1 MRYFQSVTFT
11 CVRTAEEL
19 ERARKYRPFARIVV
33 FAAVFICI
41 GIFVALALM
50 LIPDIQEAPSWR
62 ESELFWP
69 SIILL
74 GTMLLMLPLFYY
86 LIRYMENDKEMA
98 VCQFDIIQ
106 EKTFRYEAETRQMV
120 YTDKYRTIRFRGDD
134 VVKWAAP
141 GHYYDYTDNI
151 LCLRNGEQIV
161 LEAFFNP
168 DIYHFLIEHQTE
180 LDLPAPTRFV
190 KPVNYYKE
198 SIYQSGETRKSSK
211 GKRSVNM
218 TVIGFVLVLLL
229 YVGYYPVTQFFCTY
243 TSSTSSLQKHEMN
256 PSPGIAEMASTNRVN
271 IYNNRFII
279 DECDQ
284 GCEIVNF
291 YWMGA
296 RIRDGHYAYHPQ
308 IETYF
313 SSFALKTDSIVRGNR
328 LVLYFESGDSIAKVA
343 KRDFAPRSIGNLRRR
358 YACHTVRR
366 SYYSALYPEDML
378 LIRTQPIVSL
388 KIESQNDVLTK
399 PVSPEAAELI
409 RQRFVF
415 LSNSLRTDMN

>member
-1 MRYFQSVTFT
+1 MRYIQSVTFT

-19 ERARKYRPFARIVV
+19 EKARKYRPFARVVV
-33 FAAVFICI
+33 FAVIFICV
-41 GIFVALALM
+41 GIFVTLALM

-141 GHYYDYTDNI
+141 GNAYYNTDNI

-168 DIYHFLIEHQTE
+168 DIYPFLIKYQTE
-180 LDLPAPTRFV
+180 LDLPAPKRFV
-190 KPVNYYKE
+190 KPINYYKE
-198 SIYQSGETRKSSK
+198 SIYQSGEKRDNKK
-211 GKRSVNM
+211 GKLSVNM
-218 TVIGFVLVLLL
+218 TVIGFVVIILL

-256 PSPGIAEMASTNRVN
+256 PSPGIAEMTSTNRVN
-271 IYNNRFII
+271 IYSNTFIMN
-279 DECDQ
+279 ECDQ

-291 YWMGA
+291 YWMGV

-313 SSFALKTDSIVRGNR
+313 STYALKTDSIVRGNR

-399 PVSPEAAELI
+399 SVSPEAAELI

>member
-1 MRYFQSVTFT
+1 MQSVTFT

-19 ERARKYRPFARIVV
+19 KKARKRRPFVRIAA
-33 FAAVFICI
+33 FAVVFICV
-41 GIFVALALM
+41 GMFVALAAL
-50 LIPDIQEAPSWR
+50 LIPDILEAPSWR
-62 ESELFWP
+62 ESEMFWP
-69 SIILL
+69 SIIFF
-74 GTMLLMLPLFYY
+74 GAMLLVLPLFYY
-86 LIRYMENDKEMA
+86 ILRFMANDKEMT

-120 YTDKYRTIRFRGDD
+120 YTDKYRTLRFRGDD
-134 VVKWAAP
+134 VVKWVAP
-141 GHYYDYTDNI
+141 GHYDNTDNI

-168 DIYHFLIEHQTE
+168 NIYPFLKEHQTE
-180 LDLPAPTRFV
+180 LDLPARKRFV

-198 SIYQSGETRKSSK
+198 SIYQSGETRDSSK
-211 GKRSVNM
+211 GKRSVDK
-218 TVIGFVLVLLL
+218 TVIGFVVIILL
-229 YVGYYPVTQFFCTY
+229 YIGYYPVTQFFCTY

-256 PSPGIAEMASTNRVN
+256 PSPEIAEIASTNRVN

-296 RIRDGHYAYHPQ
+296 RLRDGHYAYHPQ

-313 SSFALKTDSIVRGNR
+313 SSYALKTDSIVRGNR
-328 LVLYFESGDSIAKVA
+328 LVLYFENGDSIAKVA
-343 KRDFAPRSIGNLRRR
+343 KRDFIPRDIGNLRRR
-358 YACHTVRR
+358 YACHAARS
-366 SYYSALYPEDML
+366 SYYGALYPEDML

-399 PVSPEAAELI
+399 PVSPKAAELI
-409 RQRFVF
+409 QQRFVF
-415 LSNSLRTDMN
+415 LSNSLRVDMK